1 MFVFLVGIIIMFVGF
16 IGVLSQHRKQ
26 GYGSLL
32 VNSLLSHVSG
42 LPSCLAVYLHVQAS
56 NVSAQQFYNQL
67 VTVFSCGY
75 IVVIVYLCRVGF
87 REFMAVPNYYCID
100 GRPEDAFLY
109 CCFTNGGVVFPNTVR
124 AYAFRYY
131 EDTVSCLMQSCTAIT
146 FLFKRILNIRRFL
159 YT

>member
-1 MFVFLVGIIIMFVGF
+1 MV
-16 IGVLSQHRKQ
+16 GVLSQHRKQ

-32 VNSLLSHVSG
+32 VNSLLSHVSS

-67 VTVFSCGY
+67 V
-75 IVVIVYLCRVGF
+75 VYLCVNTIVIIHICRVGF
-87 REFMAVPNYYCID
+87 REFTEVPDYYCID

-131 EDTVSCLMQSCTAIT
+131 EDSVSCLMQTCTT
-146 FLFKRILNIRRFL
+146 VSLLFKRILNIRRFL
-159 YT
+159 YN